1 MSVPAAA
8 DPNTPG
14 QGVEAPSTGR
24 TGATN
29 AQENRAD
36 STPASSAGEQE
47 QAQRPPDYVRDAF
60 MRLRGYTQTAAPA
73 PQAQTNGHVA
83 SSEARAQPASPATA
97 QEPERSAAPSGP
109 ATTLPARSDESQQ
122 RTPPAQAPSPSTPG
136 GDGRISMTQDEYRRA
151 VQSEVDRTLARQ
163 RHADATRAEQE
174 RERELRRTN
183 PFEYANLMEQREQE
197 LEASK
202 QETERL
208 TGVVGRQLVFYDR
221 AVLDTFVGALPQE
234 ERTKVISQSTDALE
248 NRKETAAATLK
259 ALRARWTAEARASAK
274 DALMKDQTFI
284 KEILARYGQA
294 PQDSTPA
301 PVTARPPQAATAA
314 TPNESV
320 NTWMRNAARG
330 LRSG

>member
-1 MSVPAAA
+1 M
-8 DPNTPG
+8 
-14 QGVEAPSTGR
+14 
-24 TGATN
+24 
-29 AQENRAD
+29 
-36 STPASSAGEQE
+36 
-47 QAQRPPDYVRDAF
+47 
-60 MRLRGYTQTAAPA
+60 
-73 PQAQTNGHVA
+73 
-83 SSEARAQPASPATA
+83 
-97 QEPERSAAPSGP
+97 
-109 ATTLPARSDESQQ
+109 
-122 RTPPAQAPSPSTPG
+122 
-136 GDGRISMTQDEYRRA
+136 

-163 RHADATRAEQE
+163 RQADATRAEQE

-208 TGVVGRQLVFYDR
+208 TGVVSKQLVFYDR

-248 NRKETAAATLK
+248 NRKETAAATLR

-294 PQDSTPA
+294 PQDSAPA